1 MGSLLDCKIDQN
13 FKQLEINREIRQE
26 NTKKVEKIMEKD
38 NKIKL
43 NKPKVNIKKD
53 KIENKNINNFDDFI
67 DDEIIINT
75 DEEQS
80 GQKKKTKDLNIN
92 NNKKKINN
100 TNNTIFINNS
110 NVTISNRN
118 NKKKEE
124 DKLKEAGNSDIKNE
138 FNCFNSNED
147 NIELDE
153 LLNKVFSNNIK
164 TSLNNSNNKN
174 ILTESI
180 DKEYFDQLYSEQSQ
194 YNINTNQNLTEND
207 EKIINKLKEI
217 KDKINNK
224 NKPKKKEIKYYTNQ
238 FQAIKIKH
246 MSKSMN
252 NKQIRKNIP
261 AYRRHLKPSNYNLIF
276 NSYSYDKNFGKLKKF
291 NSNTYGNGSLENSFN
306 KSISSSLLC
315 RSVKDKFYNIYN
327 KSYRSN
333 RSNKNIIK
341 KNSYVKR
348 SRDTS
353 NKYSKHQSYLNN
365 SSLFN
370 LSSNGAFN
378 SQNIKLENKEKR
390 LYNIVSKNAI
400 KINKKQ
406 NNNTNNKS
414 SEIRNKI
421 IDTEKENIPKNENQI
436 FYHQYRDIIE
446 IDLPIKYNN
455 ESFINNKLSKSNVN
469 NKIILNYNKLNN
481 FNTSIILYDGIL
493 YKVIDK
499 KNIGFKI
506 SKRYFQITK
515 NCFRYYNDIDNAKTD
530 IEKALVQFDIR
541 HIKDIQIVNP
551 DFLKDIKID
560 GKDIEFVFCIYL
572 YQNDDFFVFAIN
584 NENYGKCVF
593 NIIKLLINYYED
605 KK

>member
-1 MGSLLDCKIDQN
+1 MGSLLDCKINPD
-13 FKQLEINREIRQE
+13 FRQLEINKEISQE
-26 NTKKVEKIMEKD
+26 NTKKVEKILEED

-43 NKPKVNIKKD
+43 NKPKINKKKD
-53 KIENKNINNFDDFI
+53 KIENNFDDFN

-80 GQKKKTKDLNIN
+80 GQKKKINDTNIN
-92 NNKKKINN
+92 NNKKNISK

-118 NKKKEE
+118 NKKEE
-124 DKLKEAGNSDIKNE
+124 ADKLKEASNYDIKNE
-138 FNCFNSNED
+138 FNCFNSNEE

-164 TSLNNSNNKN
+164 TNLNNSNNRN
-174 ILTESI
+174 LLTESI

-194 YNINTNQNLTEND
+194 CNINIALNRSEND

-224 NKPKKKEIKYYTNQ
+224 NKPKKKEIKYNNNQ
-238 FQAIKIKH
+238 FQTVKIKH
-246 MSKSMN
+246 MSKSMT

-261 AYRRHLKPSNYNLIF
+261 TYRRHLKPSNYNLVF
-276 NSYSYDKNFGKLKKF
+276 NSYSYDRNFLKFKKF
-291 NSNTYGNGSLENSFN
+291 NSNTYGNGSSDNSFN
-306 KSISSSLLC
+306 KSINSSLLC
-315 RSVKDKFYNIYN
+315 RSVKDKFYTKY
-327 KSYRSN
+327 SRSN
-333 RSNKNIIK
+333 RSNQSNRNIIK
-341 KNSYVKR
+341 KRSYVKR
-348 SRDTS
+348 SREAS
-353 NKYSKHQSYLNN
+353 NRYSAHQSYLNN

-378 SQNIKLENKEKR
+378 SQNNKIENKEKR

-400 KINKKQ
+400 KSNKILNNK
-406 NNNTNNKS
+406 NNNKL
-414 SEIRNKI
+414 SEIKNKI
-421 IDTEKENIPKNENQI
+421 IVAEKENIQKNENQI

-446 IDLPIKYNN
+446 IDLPTLYNN
-455 ESFINNKLSKSNVN
+455 ESFINNKLSESNVN

-481 FNTSIILYDGIL
+481 INTSIILYDGIL

-499 KNIGFKI
+499 KNIGFKL

-515 NCFRYYNDIDNAKTD
+515 NCFRYYNNIEDAKKEK
-530 IEKALVQFDIR
+530 EKALVQFDIR
-541 HIKDIQIVNP
+541 HIKDMQIVNP
-551 DFLKDIKID
+551 DFIKDIKINE
-560 GKDIEFVFCIYL
+560 KDIEFVFCIYL
-572 YQNDDFFVFAIN
+572 YQNDDFFVFAVN

-593 NIIKLLINYYED
+593 NIVKLLINYYED